1 MRLPRVHIDT
11 ESLIANYR
19 TMQGLAPASV
29 CGAVVKANAYGLGV
43 TPVVP
48 LLAGAGCPL
57 FYVASLDEG
66 VAVRRLLQDHGF
78 LTPEIVVFHGYLAEE
93 IPVYKQHGIIPV
105 LKTPQALSSWFSGD
119 YGPAVVEWD
128 TGMHRCGLSSALA
141 EEVSRLDPKRL
152 HHIMT
157 HLAAADDPDHPL
169 NAQQK
174 ECFEGIARL
183 FPHAPTSMG
192 ASHGVL
198 LGPSY
203 HGTYVRIGIALY
215 GGVAHP
221 DLRPVVQVRAPILEV
236 RSIAAGESVGYGA
249 SYVAPCP
256 RQIMTV
262 GFGYADGYLRS
273 LSNTGQAVM
282 QAKDGTCF
290 NLPVVGR
297 VSMDVTTLDTTDV
310 PEAVLAQGEEVVFY
324 HPHQGGIIAAAH
336 SAGTIPYELL
346 TGLKPTLARWVGA
359 EGRAGEG
366 AKPT

>member
-1 MRLPRVHIDT
+1 MRLPRVHIDA
-11 ESLIANYR
+11 EFLIANYR
-19 TMQGLAPASV
+19 TMQGLAPASL
-29 CGAVVKANAYGLGV
+29 CGAVVKANAYGLGL

-48 LLAGAGCPL
+48 LLAGAGCSL

-66 VAVRRLLQDHGF
+66 VAVRRLLHDHGF

-93 IPVYKQHGIIPV
+93 MPVYQQHGIIPV
-105 LKTPQALSSWFSGD
+105 LKTSQALSSWFSGD
-119 YGPAVVEWD
+119 HGPAVVEWD
-128 TGMHRCGLSSALA
+128 TGMHRCGLSPALA

-157 HLAAADDPDHPL
+157 HLAAADVPDHPL
-169 NAQQK
+169 NVQHTDVFDAITR
-174 ECFEGIARL
+174 F
-183 FPHAPTSMG
+183 FPSIPTSIG

-215 GGVAHP
+215 GGVPHP

-236 RSIAAGESVGYGA
+236 RAIAAGESVGYGA
-249 SYVAPCP
+249 SYIAPRP

-273 LSNTGQAVM
+273 FSNVGQAIIR
-282 QAKDGTCF
+282 AKDGSVF
-290 NLPVVGR
+290 PLPVVGR
-297 VSMDVTTLDTTDV
+297 VSMDVTTLDVSDLPASVMSDV
-310 PEAVLAQGEEVVFY
+310 HDVMFY
-324 HPHQGGIIAAAH
+324 HPHQGGIITAAH

-346 TGLKPTLARWVGA
+346 TSLKPTLARWVGA
-359 EGRAGEG
+359 EGR
-366 AKPT
+366 

>member
-1 MRLPRVHIDT
+1 
-11 ESLIANYR
+11 
-19 TMQGLAPASV
+19 
-29 CGAVVKANAYGLGV
+29 
-43 TPVVP
+43 
-48 LLAGAGCPL
+48 
-57 FYVASLDEG
+57 
-66 VAVRRLLQDHGF
+66 
-78 LTPEIVVFHGYLAEE
+78 
-93 IPVYKQHGIIPV
+93 
-105 LKTPQALSSWFSGD
+105 
-119 YGPAVVEWD
+119 
-128 TGMHRCGLSSALA
+128 MHRCGLSPALA

-157 HLAAADDPDHPL
+157 HLAAADVPDHPL
-169 NAQQK
+169 NVQQK
-174 ECFEGIARL
+174 DVFDAITRFFPGI
-183 FPHAPTSMG
+183 PTSIG

-215 GGVAHP
+215 GGVPHP

-236 RSIAAGESVGYGA
+236 RAIAAGESVGYGA
-249 SYVAPCP
+249 SYIAPRP

-273 LSNTGQAVM
+273 FSNVGQALI

-297 VSMDVTTLDTTDV
+297 VSMDVTTLDVSDLPASVMSDAHDV
-310 PEAVLAQGEEVVFY
+310 MFY

-346 TGLKPTLARWVGA
+346 TSLKPTLARWVGA
-359 EGRAGEG
+359 EGR
-366 AKPT
+366 